1 MSYNDAENYMIDA
14 AAYGPDDDRPNDDDP
29 AAERMAAYLD
39 TQDAAADWTPE
50 GPGHSLSYDEW
61 NAIRAGQGYPP
72 AEFADYLEYLRND
85 AASVIV
91 GMLARRWARESNGAG
106 DLPAD
111 WIDGPVPF

>member
-1 MSYNDAENYMIDA
+1 MRHMIVVSLLFCGTA
-14 AAYGPDDDRPNDDDP
+14 ATGAAIAICVGLLIDRPDVVSGALYYGVRAVAAP
-29 AAERMAAYLD
+29 AGR
-39 TQDAAADWTPE
+39 
-50 GPGHSLSYDEW
+50 
-61 NAIRAGQGYPP
+61 GYPP